1 MKLLQICKKFPFP
14 VKDGESIAVT
24 NLGIAYSQL
33 GVEVTLLAM
42 NTSKHPVDVNLLP
55 PNYSKG
61 YKKIHFV
68 KVNRIIFYKYR

>member
-42 NTSKHPVDVNLLP
+42 NTSKHPVDVATEL
-55 PNYSKG
+55 
-61 YKKIHFV
+61 F
-68 KVNRIIFYKYR
+68 